1 MSLSGKMNVMET
13 ERGKKE
19 KKEKRGSLTRSDRKE
34 EEKNL
39 LFVSGIK
46 ACAQGT
52 ARLNISKLKR
62 ARETLNWKQNRGKG
76 LHLFL

>member
-1 MSLSGKMNVMET
+1 MSLNGKMNVMET
-13 ERGKKE
+13 EGVKRKRRK
-19 KKEKRGSLTRSDRKE
+19 KRGSLTRSDRKE

-39 LFVSGIK
+39 LFVSGVK

-62 ARETLNWKQNRGKG
+62 TRETLNWKQNRGKG